1 MNAAL
6 FLSGLCIGALLVTVA
21 GFFLY
26 MGLDK
31 LSERR
36 AKESV

>member
-6 FLSGLCIGALLVTVA
+6 FFSGAAIGVLLGTVA